1 MIPVVHLH
9 FHGRRTGVTRHVE
22 DVARLLPAEVTGRA
36 LSPDVRR
43 ISWRELVARARAGPV
58 VVHAHRPLELLAALH
73 LRWHNPSVRVVFTR
87 HSAGRP
93 SRWTRTLARRADAR
107 VVLTRGAVRELGLPA
122 DVVPHGVD
130 VERFSPPADR
140 GAAWKALGV
149 GGSHGIGVVGRI
161 RPSKGQED
169 LARAWS
175 VLGPRTAGWRAILV
189 GLVTRRWRGYARG
202 LGPLEQL
209 GELED
214 MPAVYRGLTV
224 LVQPSRSESFSLVLL
239 EAMASGCCVVA
250 AALPHY
256 PELIENGVSGFLYSA
271 GDVTALVGILEGLLS
286 GPARAEAVGRTAAAE
301 VRARWTLDREV
312 EALRQLYA
320 RMERFR

>member
-1 MIPVVHLH
+1 MC
-9 FHGRRTGVTRHVE
+9 
-22 DVARLLPAEVTGRA
+22 
-36 LSPDVRR
+36 
-43 ISWRELVARARAGPV
+43 
-58 VVHAHRPLELLAALH
+58 
-73 LRWHNPSVRVVFTR
+73 
-87 HSAGRP
+87 
-93 SRWTRTLARRADAR
+93 
-107 VVLTRGAVRELGLPA
+107 
-122 DVVPHGVD
+122 
-130 VERFSPPADR
+130 
-140 GAAWKALGV
+140 
-149 GGSHGIGVVGRI
+149 I
-161 RPSKGQED
+161 RDS
-169 LARAWS
+169 
-175 VLGPRTAGWRAILV
+175 
-189 GLVTRRWRGYARG
+189 RWRGYARG

-250 AALPHY
+250 ATLPHY